1 MHALITN
8 ILNIIRFKY
17 YSIIIYLVINVSDIK
32 VPIAKPLIGDEEIE
46 NVVEVLKSGMIAQ
59 GPKVEEFEQKFAE
72 WVGAKY
78 GIAVNSGTAA
88 LHTALLACGIGEGD
102 EVITTPFTFIA
113 SGNSIVYTGA
123 KPVFADI
130 DLKTYTLNPDS
141 IEDLITENTKAIL
154 PVQLYG
160 QSADMDRI
168 NEIAEKY
175 GLIVIED
182 AAQAHGATYKGQKV
196 GSMGDMACFSFYPTK
211 NMTTSEGGIITTD
224 DEDLAEQ
231 AKIFRAHGAS
241 VRYHHDAIGYNFRMT
256 DIAAAIG
263 LAQMDKIDGFNDKRI
278 ENAAYLNEGLK
289 DVDGVITP
297 YCADGSKHVY
307 HQYTIRVE
315 KGDRDDW
322 VDIINECGVGTG
334 IHYPIPLYNQPIYKI
349 LGFEGDCPNAELAAD
364 NVISLPVHPNLTKED
379 LDLVIEAVK
388 SASDELD

>member
-1 MHALITN
+1 MSN
-8 ILNIIRFKY
+8 
-17 YSIIIYLVINVSDIK
+17 IK
-32 VPIAKPLIGDEEIE
+32 VPIAKPIIGEEEIE

-72 WVGAKY
+72 WVGADY

-88 LHTALLACGIGEGD
+88 LHVALLSCDIGEGD

-113 SGNSIVYTGA
+113 SGNSILYTGA

-130 DLKTYTLNPDS
+130 DLKTYTMDPES
-141 IEDLITENTKAIL
+141 IEPLITENTKAIL

-160 QSADMDRI
+160 QSADMEKI
-168 NEIAEKY
+168 NEIAEKH

-182 AAQAHGATYKGQKV
+182 AAQAHGATFNGNKV

-211 NMTTSEGGIITTD
+211 NMTTSEGGIITTN
-224 DEDLAEQ
+224 DEDLAEN
-231 AKIFRAHGAS
+231 AKVFRAHGAS
-241 VRYHHDAIGYNFRMT
+241 VRYHHDEVGYNFRMT
-256 DIAAAIG
+256 DISAAIG
-263 LAQMDKIDGFNDKRI
+263 LAQLDKIDEFNDKRI
-278 ENAAYLNEGLK
+278 ANAAYLNEGLK

-297 YCADGSKHVY
+297 YCEDNSKHVY

-334 IHYPIPLYNQPIYKI
+334 IHYPIPLYNQPIYKK
-349 LGFEGDCPNAELAAD
+349 LGIEGNCPNAEMAAD
-364 NVISLPVHPNLTKED
+364 NVISLPVHPSLTKED
-379 LDLVIEAVK
+379 LDRVICAVK
-388 SASDELD
+388 TASSKLD

>member
-1 MHALITN
+1 MI
-8 ILNIIRFKY
+8 ILSN
-17 YSIIIYLVINVSDIK
+17 IK
-32 VPIAKPLIGDEEIE
+32 VPIAKPIIGEEEIE

-59 GPKVEEFEQKFAE
+59 GPKVAEFEEKFAE
-72 WVGAKY
+72 WVGAEY

-123 KPVFADI
+123 EPVFADI
-130 DLKTYTLNPDS
+130 DLKTYTLNPDA

-160 QSADMDRI
+160 QSSNMDKI

-182 AAQAHGATYKGQKV
+182 AAQAHGATCNGKKV

-231 AKIFRAHGAS
+231 ARIFRAHGAS
-241 VRYHHDAIGYNFRMT
+241 VRYHHNAIGYNFRMT
-256 DIAAAIG
+256 DISAAIG
-263 LAQMDKIDGFNDKRI
+263 LAQLDKIDEFNDKRI
-278 ENAAYLNEGLK
+278 ANAAYLNEGLK
-289 DVDGVITP
+289 DVDGIVTP
-297 YCADGSKHVY
+297 YCAYDSKHVY

-322 VDIINECGVGTG
+322 VDIINDCGVGTG
-334 IHYPIPLYNQPIYKI
+334 IHYPIPLYNQPIYRA

-364 NVISLPVHPNLTKED
+364 NVISLPVHPSLTKED

-388 SASDELD
+388 TASNELE

>member
-1 MHALITN
+1 MSN
-8 ILNIIRFKY
+8 
-17 YSIIIYLVINVSDIK
+17 IK
-32 VPIAKPLIGDEEIE
+32 VPIAKPIIGEEEIE

-59 GPKVEEFEQKFAE
+59 GPKVEEFEERYAE
-72 WVGAKY
+72 WVGADY

-88 LHTALLACGIGEGD
+88 LHVALLSCGVGEGD

-113 SGNSIVYTGA
+113 SGNSILYTGA

-130 DLKTYTLNPDS
+130 DLKTYTINPDS

-160 QSADMDRI
+160 QSADMDKI
-168 NEIAEKY
+168 NDVAEKY
-175 GLIVIED
+175 GLSVIED
-182 AAQAHGATYKGQKV
+182 AAQAHGATCNGKKV

-211 NMTTSEGGIITTD
+211 NMTTSEGGIITTN
-224 DEDLAEQ
+224 DEELAEN

-241 VRYHHDAIGYNFRMT
+241 VRYHHDEIGYNFRMT
-256 DIAAAIG
+256 DISAAIG
-263 LAQMDKIDGFNDKRI
+263 LAQLDKIDGFNDKRI
-278 ENAAYLNEGLK
+278 ANAAYLNEGLK

-297 YCADGSKHVY
+297 YCAYDSKHVY

-322 VDIINECGVGTG
+322 VDIINDCGVGTG
-334 IHYPIPLYNQPIYKI
+334 IHYPIPLYNQPIYKK
-349 LGFEGDCPNAELAAD
+349 LGVEGNCPNAELAAD
-364 NVISLPVHPNLTKED
+364 NVISLPVHPSLTKED

-388 SASDELD
+388 KASNELD

>member
-1 MHALITN
+1 MSN
-8 ILNIIRFKY
+8 
-17 YSIIIYLVINVSDIK
+17 IK
-32 VPIAKPLIGDEEIE
+32 VPIAKPIIGDEEIE

-59 GPKVEEFEQKFAE
+59 GPKVEEFEEEFAE
-72 WVGAKY
+72 WVGADY

-88 LHTALLACGIGEGD
+88 LHVALLSCGIGEGD
-102 EVITTPFTFIA
+102 EVITSPFTFIA

-130 DLKTYTLNPDS
+130 DLETYTIDPNS

-160 QSADMDRI
+160 QSADMDGI

-175 GLIVIED
+175 GLTVIED
-182 AAQAHGATYKGQKV
+182 AAQAHGATFNGTPV

-211 NMTTSEGGIITTD
+211 NMTTSEGGIITTN
-224 DEDLAEQ
+224 DEELAEN
-231 AKIFRAHGAS
+231 ARIFRAHGAS
-241 VRYHHDAIGYNFRMT
+241 IRYHHSEIGYNFRMT
-256 DIAAAIG
+256 DISAAIG
-263 LAQMDKIDGFNDKRI
+263 LAQLDKIDDFNCKRI

-289 DVDGVITP
+289 NVDGIITP

-322 VDIINECGVGTG
+322 VDIINDCGVGTG
-334 IHYPIPLYNQPIYKI
+334 IHYPIPLYNQPIYKS
-349 LGFEGDCPNAELAAD
+349 LGFEGYCPNAELAAD
-364 NVISLPVHPNLTKED
+364 NVISLPVHPSLTKED

-388 SASDELD
+388 TASNELD

>member
-1 MHALITN
+1 M
-8 ILNIIRFKY
+8 II
-17 YSIIIYLVINVSDIK
+17 VSEIK
-32 VPIAKPLIGDEEIE
+32 VPIAKPIIGDEEIE

-59 GPKVEEFEQKFAE
+59 GPKVEEFEEKFAE
-72 WVGAKY
+72 WVGAEY

-88 LHTALLACGIGEGD
+88 LHTALLSCDIGPED

-130 DLKTYTLNPDS
+130 DLKTYTLKPKS
-141 IEDLITENTKAIL
+141 IEGLITENTKAIM

-160 QSADMDRI
+160 QSANMDEL

-182 AAQAHGATYKGQKV
+182 ATQAHGATCNGKKV
-196 GSMGDMACFSFYPTK
+196 GSMGDMSCFSFYPTK

-224 DEDLAEQ
+224 DEDLADQ
-231 AKIFRAHGAS
+231 ARIFRAHGAS
-241 VRYHHDAIGYNFRMT
+241 VRYYHDAIGYNFRMT
-256 DIAAAIG
+256 DISAAIG
-263 LAQMDKIDGFNDKRI
+263 LAQLEKIDDFNDKRI
-278 ENAAYLNEGLK
+278 ANAEYLNDGLK
-289 DVDGVITP
+289 NVDGVITP
-297 YCADGSKHVY
+297 YCAYGSKHVY

-322 VDIINECGVGTG
+322 VDIINDCGVGTG
-334 IHYPIPLYNQPIYKI
+334 IHYPIPLYNQPIYKY
-349 LGFEGDCPNAELAAD
+349 LGIEGDCPNAELAAD
-364 NVISLPVHPNLTKED
+364 NVISLPVHPSLTKED

-388 SASDELD
+388 TASDELE

>member
-1 MHALITN
+1 VAY
-8 ILNIIRFKY
+8 IR
-17 YSIIIYLVINVSDIK
+17 
-32 VPIAKPLIGDEEIE
+32 VPIAKPIIGEKEIE

-88 LHTALLACGIGEGD
+88 LHVALLSCGIGPGD

-141 IEDLITENTKAIL
+141 IEGLITENTKAIL

-182 AAQAHGATYKGQKV
+182 AAQAHGATCNGQKV
-196 GSMGDMACFSFYPTK
+196 GSIGDMSCFSFYPTK

-224 DEDLAEQ
+224 DEDLADN
-231 AKIFRAHGAS
+231 ARMFRAHGAS
-241 VRYHHDAIGYNFRMT
+241 LRYHHDAIGYNFRMT
-256 DIAAAIG
+256 DISAAIG
-263 LAQMDKIDGFNDKRI
+263 LAQLEKIDGFNDKRI
-278 ENAAYLNEGLK
+278 ANADYLNEGLK
-289 DVDGVITP
+289 DVDGIITP
-297 YCADGSKHVY
+297 YCAYGSKHVY

-315 KGDRDDW
+315 RGDRDDW
-322 VDIINECGVGTG
+322 VDIINDCGVGTG
-334 IHYPIPLYNQPIYKI
+334 IHYPIPLYNQPIYRS
-349 LGFEGDCPNAELAAD
+349 LGIEGDCPNAELAAD
-364 NVISLPVHPNLTKED
+364 NVISLPVHPSLTKED

-388 SASDELD
+388 TASKELD